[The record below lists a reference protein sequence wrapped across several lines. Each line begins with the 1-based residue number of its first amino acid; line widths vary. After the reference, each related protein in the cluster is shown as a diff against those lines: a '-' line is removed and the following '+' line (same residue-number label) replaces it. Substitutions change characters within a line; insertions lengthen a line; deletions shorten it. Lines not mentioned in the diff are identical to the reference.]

1 MRGGSRCAAGTV
13 CVSKLNVLVWQIHG
27 SYLNTLVQGFAGAPH
42 RFYLP
47 TKPGKPE
54 GYGGRGPTYAWSPE
68 TVEVP
73 AEEVRDLDL
82 DLIIYQTEKNFFE
95 DAREILTA
103 EQRMLP
109 AIYLEHNTP
118 QGRVNEMVHP
128 VNEPGVLLVHVTHF
142 NDLFW
147 DCRETPTRVI
157 DHAVMPSTPNGGYTG
172 ELEKG
177 VSLVNDMP
185 RRKRVV
191 GADVFAQAIE
201 EVPLDLFGFNSRE
214 VGGFGDLPQA
224 KVHEMMKAYRFY
236 FNPIRYTSLPL
247 SVLEAMEIGLPVV
260 ALATTELVTV
270 IKDGENGFIST
281 NVGTLVRRMRTLLA
295 DPEEA
300 RRIGEAGRHTVR
312 ERFGVERFAA
322 DWEAAFEE
330 AVELREVIPCASR

>member
-1 MRGGSRCAAGTV
+1 MER
-13 CVSKLNVLVWQIHG
+13 KLNILIWQIHG
-27 SYLNTLVQGFAGAPH
+27 SYLNTLVQAPH
-42 RFYLP
+42 HFYLP

-54 GYGGRGPTYAWSPE
+54 GYGGRGPTYSWSPD
-68 TVEVP
+68 TIDVP

-82 DLIIYQTEKNFFE
+82 DLVIYQTQKNFFE
-95 DAREILTA
+95 DAPEILTP
-103 EQRMLP
+103 EQRALP

-118 QGRVNEMVHP
+118 QGRINEMVHP
-128 VNEPGVLLVHVTHF
+128 INDPGILLVHVTHF
-142 NDLFW
+142 NNIFW

-157 DHAVMPSTPNGGYTG
+157 DHAIMPANEDYTG

-191 GADVFAQAIE
+191 GGDVFARARE
-201 EVPLDLFGFNSRE
+201 EVPLDLFGFNSKE
-214 VGGFGDLPQA
+214 VGGLGDLPQA
-224 KVHEMMKAYRFY
+224 EVHERMKAYRFY

-247 SVLEAMEIGLPVV
+247 SILEAMEIGLPVV

-270 IKDGENGFIST
+270 IKDGINGFIDT
-281 NVGTLVRRMRTLLA
+281 NVERLIHRMRELLA

-300 RRIGEAGRHTVR
+300 RLIGEAGRRTVR
-312 ERFGVERFAA
+312 ERFGLERFIT

-330 AVELREVIPCASR
+330 ALALREVVPCVLR

>member
-1 MRGGSRCAAGTV
+1 MR
-13 CVSKLNVLVWQIHG
+13 KLNVLVWQIHG
-27 SYLNTLVQGFAGAPH
+27 SYLNTLVQAPH

-47 TKPGKPE
+47 TKPDKPE
-54 GYGGRGPTYAWSPE
+54 GYGGRGPTFSWSRE
-68 TVEVP
+68 TVDVP

-95 DAREILTA
+95 DALEILSP
-103 EQRMLP
+103 EQRALP

-118 QGRVNEMVHP
+118 QGRINEMIHP
-128 VNEPGVLLVHVTHF
+128 VNDPGVLLVHVTHF

-147 DCRETPTRVI
+147 DSRETPTQVI
-157 DHAVMPSTPNGGYTG
+157 DHAVMPTSGGYTG
-172 ELEKG
+172 ELERG

-191 GADVFAQAIE
+191 GGDVFARARE
-201 EVPLDLFGFNSRE
+201 EAPLDLFGFNSKE

-224 KVHEMMKAYRFY
+224 EVHERMKAYRFY

-260 ALATTELVTV
+260 ALATTELVSV
-270 IKDGENGFIST
+270 IKDGENGFIDT
-281 NVGTLVRRMRTLLA
+281 NVGNLVRRMQQLLA

-300 RRIGEAGRHTVR
+300 HRIGEAGRRTVR
-312 ERFGVERFAA
+312 ERFGLERFVA
-322 DWEAAFEE
+322 DWEDAFQQ
-330 AVELREVIPCASR
+330 ASKLREMTPCASL

>member
-1 MRGGSRCAAGTV
+1 VER
-13 CVSKLNVLVWQIHG
+13 KLNILIWQIHG
-27 SYLNTLVQGFAGAPH
+27 SYLNTLVQAPH
-42 RFYLP
+42 HFYLP

-54 GYGGRGPTYAWSPE
+54 GYGGRGPTYSWSPD
-68 TVEVP
+68 TIDVP

-82 DLIIYQTEKNFFE
+82 DLVIYQTQKNFFE
-95 DAREILTA
+95 DAPETLTP
-103 EQRMLP
+103 EQRALP

-118 QGRVNEMVHP
+118 QGRINEMVHP
-128 VNEPGVLLVHVTHF
+128 INDPGILLVHVTHF
-142 NDLFW
+142 NNIFW

-157 DHAVMPSTPNGGYTG
+157 DHAIMPANEDYTG

-191 GADVFAQAIE
+191 GGDVFARARE
-201 EVPLDLFGFNSRE
+201 EVPLDLFGFNSKE
-214 VGGFGDLPQA
+214 VGGLGDLPQA
-224 KVHEMMKAYRFY
+224 EVHERMKAYRFY

-247 SVLEAMEIGLPVV
+247 SILEAMEIGLPVV

-270 IKDGENGFIST
+270 IKDGINGFIDT
-281 NVGTLVRRMRTLLA
+281 NVERLIHRMRELLA

-300 RRIGEAGRHTVR
+300 RLIGEAGRRTVR
-312 ERFGVERFAA
+312 ERFGLERFIT

-330 AVELREVIPCASR
+330 ALALREVVPCVLR

>member
-1 MRGGSRCAAGTV
+1 VRE
-13 CVSKLNVLVWQIHG
+13 LNVLVWQIHG
-27 SYLNTLVQGFAGAPH
+27 SYLNTLVQSFTGAPY

-47 TKPGKPE
+47 TKPDKPE
-54 GYGGRGPTYAWSPE
+54 GYGGRGPTYSWSPE

-73 AEEVRDLDL
+73 AEEMGDLDL
-82 DLIIYQTEKNFFE
+82 DLVVYQTEKNFTQ
-95 DAREILTA
+95 DTQEILTP
-103 EQRMLP
+103 EQRALP

-118 QGRVNEMVHP
+118 QGRINDMVHP
-128 VNEPGVLLVHVTHF
+128 IDDPGVLLVHVTHF

-157 DHAVMPSTPNGGYTG
+157 DHAVMPSTPEGSYTG
-172 ELEKG
+172 EIERG

-191 GADVFAQAIE
+191 GGDVFRRASE
-201 EVPLDLFGFNSRE
+201 EVPLDLFGFDSKE
-214 VGGFGDLPQA
+214 VAGGFGDLPQA
-224 KVHEMMKAYRFY
+224 EVHERMKAYRFY

-247 SVLEAMEIGLPVV
+247 SILEAMEIGLPVV

-270 IKDGENGFIST
+270 IKDGENGFIDT
-281 NVGTLVRRMRTLLA
+281 NVDNLVRRMRWLLS

-300 RRIGEAGRHTVR
+300 RRIGDAGRRTVR
-312 ERFGVERFAA
+312 ERFGPERFAA

-330 AVELREVIPCASR
+330 ALKLREVVPCASR

>member
-1 MRGGSRCAAGTV
+1 MR
-13 CVSKLNVLVWQIHG
+13 KLNILVWQIHG
-27 SYLNTLVQGFAGAPH
+27 SYLNTLVQAPH

-54 GYGGRGPTYAWSPE
+54 GYGGCGPTYPWSPE

-73 AEEVRDLDL
+73 AEEVCDLDL
-82 DLIIYQTEKNFFE
+82 DLAIYQTEKNLFE
-95 DAREILTA
+95 DAREILSP
-103 EQRMLP
+103 EQRALP

-118 QGRVNEMVHP
+118 QGRINEMVHP
-128 VNEPGVLLVHVTHF
+128 VNDPRVLLVHVTHF

-147 DCRETPTRVI
+147 NCRDTPTRVI
-157 DHAVMPSTPNGGYTG
+157 DHAVMPSSGGYTG
-172 ELEKG
+172 EFEKG

-191 GADVFAQAIE
+191 GGDVFARARE
-201 EVPLDLFGFNSRE
+201 EIPLDLFGFNSEE

-224 KVHEMMKAYRFY
+224 EVHERMKAYRFY

-247 SVLEAMEIGLPVV
+247 SVLEAMELGLPVV
-260 ALATTELVTV
+260 ALATTELVSV
-270 IKDGENGFIST
+270 IKDGENGFIDT
-281 NVGTLVRRMRTLLA
+281 NVENLVRRMRRLLS

-300 RRIGEAGRHTVR
+300 RRIGEAGRRTAR
-312 ERFGVERFAA
+312 ERFGLERFVA

-330 AVELREVIPCASR
+330 ALKLREVAPCASR

>member
-1 MRGGSRCAAGTV
+1 MME
-13 CVSKLNVLVWQIHG
+13 KLNILVWQIHG
-27 SYLNTLVQGFAGAPH
+27 SYLNTLVQAPH

-54 GYGGRGPTYAWSPE
+54 GYGGRGPTYSWSLD

-73 AEEVRDLDL
+73 AEEVCDLDL
-82 DLIIYQTEKNFFE
+82 DLIIYQTQKNFFE
-95 DAREILTA
+95 DAREILTP
-103 EQRMLP
+103 EQRALP

-118 QGRVNEMVHP
+118 QGRINEMVHP
-128 VNEPGVLLVHVTHF
+128 VDDPGVLLVHVTSF

-147 DCRETPTRVI
+147 NCRSTPTRVV
-157 DHAVMPSTPNGGYTG
+157 DHAVMPATPEGGYTG

-191 GADVFAQAIE
+191 GGDVFVRVRE
-201 EVPLDLFGFNSRE
+201 EVPLDLFGFNSME

-224 KVHEMMKAYRFY
+224 EVHERMKSYRFY

-270 IKDGENGFIST
+270 IKDGKNGYTDT
-281 NVGTLVRRMRTLLA
+281 NVKNLVRRMQQLLA

-300 RRIGEAGRHTVR
+300 RLIGEAGRRTVR
-312 ERFGVERFAA
+312 ERFNLKRFVG

-330 AVELREVIPCASR
+330 ALMLREVMPCASR

>member
-1 MRGGSRCAAGTV
+1 VR
-13 CVSKLNVLVWQIHG
+13 KLNVLVWQIHG
-27 SYLNTLVQGFAGAPH
+27 SYLNTLVQAPH

-54 GYGGRGPTYAWSPE
+54 GYGGRGPTYPWSPD

-73 AEEVRDLDL
+73 AEEVRDVDL
-82 DLIIYQTEKNFFE
+82 DLVIYQTEKNFFE
-95 DAREILTA
+95 DAREILLP
-103 EQRMLP
+103 EQRALP

-118 QGRVNEMVHP
+118 QGRINEMVHP
-128 VNEPGVLLVHVTHF
+128 VNDPRVLLVHVTHF

-157 DHAVMPSTPNGGYTG
+157 DHAVMPSSGGYTG

-191 GADVFAQAIE
+191 GEDVFARARE
-201 EVPLDLFGFNSRE
+201 EVPLDLFGFNSKE

-224 KVHEMMKAYRFY
+224 EVHEKIKAYRFY

-247 SVLEAMEIGLPVV
+247 SVLEAMGLGLPVV
-260 ALATTELVTV
+260 ALATTELVSV
-270 IKDGENGFIST
+270 IKDGKNGFIDT
-281 NVGTLVRRMRTLLA
+281 NVENLVRRMRRLLA

-300 RRIGEAGRHTVR
+300 RRIGEAGRCTAR
-312 ERFGVERFAA
+312 ERFGLERFVA

-330 AVELREVIPCASR
+330 ALKLREVAPCASR

>member
-1 MRGGSRCAAGTV
+1 MRE
-13 CVSKLNVLVWQIHG
+13 LNVLVWQIHG
-27 SYLNTLVQGFAGAPH
+27 SYLNTLVQSFTGAPY

-54 GYGGRGPTYAWSPE
+54 GYGGRGPTYSWSPE

-73 AEEVRDLDL
+73 AEEVGELDL
-82 DLIIYQTEKNFFE
+82 DLVVYQNEQNFFE
-95 DAREILTA
+95 DAWEILTP
-103 EQRMLP
+103 EQRALP
-109 AIYLEHNTP
+109 AIYLEHNTS
-118 QGRVNEMVHP
+118 QGRINEMVHP
-128 VNEPGVLLVHVTHF
+128 IDDPGVLLVHVTHF

-157 DHAVMPSTPNGGYTG
+157 DHAVMPSTPEGSYTG
-172 ELEKG
+172 EIERG

-191 GADVFAQAIE
+191 GGDVFRRASE
-201 EVPLDLFGFNSRE
+201 EVPLDLFGFDSKG
-214 VGGFGDLPQA
+214 VAGGFGDLPQA
-224 KVHEMMKAYRFY
+224 EVHERMRAYRFY

-247 SVLEAMEIGLPVV
+247 SILEAMEIGLPVV

-270 IKDGENGFIST
+270 IKDGENGFIDT
-281 NVGTLVRRMRTLLA
+281 NVDNLIRRMRQLLS

-300 RRIGEAGRHTVR
+300 CRIGDAGRRTVR
-312 ERFGVERFAA
+312 ERFGPGRFAA

-330 AVELREVIPCASR
+330 ALKLREVVPCASR

>member
-1 MRGGSRCAAGTV
+1 MR
-13 CVSKLNVLVWQIHG
+13 KLNVLAWQIHG
-27 SYLNTLVQGFAGAPH
+27 SYLNTLVQAPH

-54 GYGGRGPTYAWSPE
+54 GYGGRGPTFPWSPD

-73 AEEVRDLDL
+73 ADEVRSLDL

-95 DAREILTA
+95 DALEILSS
-103 EQRMLP
+103 EQRALP

-118 QGRVNEMVHP
+118 QGRIDEMVHP
-128 VNEPGVLLVHVTHF
+128 INDPGVLLVHVTHF
-142 NDLFW
+142 NYLFW

-157 DHAVMPSTPNGGYTG
+157 DHAVMPTSGGYTG
-172 ELEKG
+172 EIEKG

-191 GADVFAQAIE
+191 GGDIFARVRE
-201 EVPLDLFGFNSRE
+201 EMPLDLFGFNSKE

-224 KVHEMMKAYRFY
+224 EVHERMKAYRFY

-247 SVLEAMEIGLPVV
+247 SVLEAMELGLPVI
-260 ALATTELVTV
+260 ALATTELVSV
-270 IKDGENGFIST
+270 IKDGENGFIDT
-281 NVGTLVRRMRTLLA
+281 NVGNLIRRMRQLLA

-300 RRIGEAGRHTVR
+300 HLLGEAGRRTAQKR
-312 ERFGVERFAA
+312 FGLERFVA
-322 DWEAAFEE
+322 DWEGAFQE
-330 AVELREVIPCASR
+330 ALKLREETLCVSR

>member
-1 MRGGSRCAAGTV
+1 MS
-13 CVSKLNVLVWQIHG
+13 LNILVWQIHG
-27 SYLNTLVQGFAGAPH
+27 SYLNTLVQSFAGTPH

-54 GYGGRGPTYAWSPE
+54 GYGGRGPTYEWSPE

-73 AEEVRDLDL
+73 ADEIRGLDL
-82 DLIIYQTEKNFFE
+82 DLVVYQTPKNFFE
-95 DAREILTA
+95 DAMEILSP
-103 EQRMLP
+103 EQRTLP

-118 QGRVNEMVHP
+118 QGRINEMVHP
-128 VNEPGVLLVHVTHF
+128 INDLGILLVHVTHF
-142 NDLFW
+142 NSLFW

-157 DHAVMPSTPNGGYTG
+157 DHAVLPSTPDGGYTG

-177 VSLVNDMP
+177 VSLVNDLP

-191 GADVFAQAIE
+191 GGDVFLRAREAI
-201 EVPLDLFGFNSRE
+201 PLDLFGFDSKE

-224 KVHEMMKAYRFY
+224 RVHERMRAYRFY

-270 IKDGENGFIST
+270 IRNGENGFIDT
-281 NVGTLVRRMRTLLA
+281 DVDTLIWYMRELLA

-300 RRIGEAGRHTVR
+300 RRIGEAGRRTIR
-312 ERFGVERFAA
+312 ERFNLERFAA
-322 DWEAAFEE
+322 DWETAFEE
-330 AVELREVIPCASR
+330 AVKLREVSSCASR

>member
-1 MRGGSRCAAGTV
+1 MRR
-13 CVSKLNVLVWQIHG
+13 LNVLVWQIHG
-27 SYLNTLVQGFAGAPH
+27 SYLNTLVQAPH

-54 GYGGRGPTYAWSPE
+54 GYGGRGPTYPWSPD

-73 AEEVRDLDL
+73 AEEVRNVDLDL
-82 DLIIYQTEKNFFE
+82 VIYQTEKNFFE
-95 DAREILTA
+95 DAREILSP
-103 EQRMLP
+103 EQRALP

-118 QGRVNEMVHP
+118 QGRINEMVHP
-128 VNEPGVLLVHVTHF
+128 VNDPRVLLVHVTHF

-157 DHAVMPSTPNGGYTG
+157 DHAVMPSSGGYTG

-191 GADVFAQAIE
+191 GGDVFARARE
-201 EVPLDLFGFNSRE
+201 EVPLDLFGFNSKE

-224 KVHEMMKAYRFY
+224 EVHERMKAYRFY

-247 SVLEAMEIGLPVV
+247 SVLEAMELGLPVV
-260 ALATTELVTV
+260 ALATTELVSV
-270 IKDGENGFIST
+270 IKDGKNGFIDT
-281 NVGTLVRRMRTLLA
+281 NVENLVHRMRRLLA

-300 RRIGEAGRHTVR
+300 RRIGEAGRRTAR
-312 ERFGVERFAA
+312 ERFGLERFVA

-330 AVELREVIPCASR
+330 ALKFREVATCASR

>member
-1 MRGGSRCAAGTV
+1 M
-13 CVSKLNVLVWQIHG
+13 NVLVWQIHG
-27 SYLNTLVQGFAGAPH
+27 SYLNTLVQAPH

-47 TKPGKPE
+47 TKPDKPE
-54 GYGGRGPTYAWSPE
+54 GYGGRGPTYSWSPE
-68 TVEVP
+68 TIEVP

-82 DLIIYQTEKNFFE
+82 DLVVYQTPKNHFE
-95 DAREILTA
+95 DAQEILSP
-103 EQRMLP
+103 EQRALP

-128 VNEPGVLLVHVTHF
+128 VSDAGVLIVHVTHF

-157 DHAVMPSTPNGGYTG
+157 DHAVMPSTPEGIYTG

-185 RRKRVV
+185 HRKRVV
-191 GADVFAQAIE
+191 GGDVFMRAKE
-201 EVPLDLFGFNSRE
+201 EVSLDLFGFNSKE

-224 KVHEMMKAYRFY
+224 EVHERIKAYRFY

-270 IKDGENGFIST
+270 IKDGENGFVDT
-281 NVGTLVRRMRTLLA
+281 NVGRLIDRMRHLLA

-300 RRIGEAGRHTVR
+300 RRIGESGRRTAR
-312 ERFGVERFAA
+312 ERFGLSRFVA
-322 DWEAAFEE
+322 DWEGAFEE
-330 AVELREVIPCASR
+330 ALKLREAVPCASR

>member
-1 MRGGSRCAAGTV
+1 M
-13 CVSKLNVLVWQIHG
+13 LIWQIHG
-27 SYLNTLVQGFAGAPH
+27 SYLNTLVQAPH

-54 GYGGRGPTYAWSPE
+54 GYGGRGPTYSWSPD
-68 TVEVP
+68 TVEVA

-82 DLIIYQTEKNFFE
+82 DLVVYQTLKNFTE
-95 DAREILTA
+95 DAREMLTP
-103 EQRMLP
+103 EQRALP

-118 QGRVNEMVHP
+118 QGRINEMVHP
-128 VNEPGVLLVHVTHF
+128 VNDRGVLLVHVTHF

-147 DCRETPTRVI
+147 DCRDTPTRVI
-157 DHAVMPSTPNGGYTG
+157 EHAVMPTSGGYTG

-191 GADVFAQAIE
+191 GGDVFARVRE
-201 EVPLDLFGFNSRE
+201 EVPLDLFGFNSKE
-214 VGGFGDLPQA
+214 VGGFGDLAQA
-224 KVHEMMKAYRFY
+224 DVHEEMKPYRFY

-247 SVLEAMEIGLPVV
+247 SILEAMEIGLPVV

-270 IKDGENGFIST
+270 IKDGENGFIDT
-281 NVGTLVRRMRTLLA
+281 NVEKLTRHMQRLLD

-300 RRIGEAGRHTVR
+300 RLIGEAGRRTVQ
-312 ERFGVERFAA
+312 ERFGLERFVA

-330 AVELREVIPCASR
+330 ALALREVVPCASR

>member
-1 MRGGSRCAAGTV
+1 VR
-13 CVSKLNVLVWQIHG
+13 KLNVLVWQIHG
-27 SYLNTLVQGFAGAPH
+27 SYLNTLVQAPH

-54 GYGGRGPTYAWSPE
+54 GYGGRGPTYPWSPD

-73 AEEVRDLDL
+73 AEEVRDVDL
-82 DLIIYQTEKNFFE
+82 DLVIYQTEKNFFE
-95 DAREILTA
+95 DAREILLP
-103 EQRMLP
+103 EQRALP

-118 QGRVNEMVHP
+118 QGRINEMVHP
-128 VNEPGVLLVHVTHF
+128 VNDPRVLLVHVTHF

-157 DHAVMPSTPNGGYTG
+157 DHAVMPSSGGYTG

-191 GADVFAQAIE
+191 GGDVFARARE
-201 EVPLDLFGFNSRE
+201 EVPLDLFGFNSKE

-224 KVHEMMKAYRFY
+224 EVHEKIKAYRFY

-247 SVLEAMEIGLPVV
+247 SVLEAMGLGLPVV
-260 ALATTELVTV
+260 ALATTEHFSV
-270 IKDGENGFIST
+270 IKDGKNGFIDT
-281 NVGTLVRRMRTLLA
+281 NVENLVRRMRRLLA

-300 RRIGEAGRHTVR
+300 RRIGEAGRCTAR
-312 ERFGVERFAA
+312 ERFGLERFVA

-330 AVELREVIPCASR
+330 ALKLREVAPCASR